1 MTPPLTIMA
10 LCLSLSLF
18 AQATSESTETKDIS
32 MRDKRFVA
40 IHRGGPLD
48 LKRHQLLAT
57 WAADCAEHVLPLFE
71 KESFDDRPR
80 KAIEVIRAWVRG
92 EVAVGAAQK
101 AAYAAHAAAKE
112 AKSPAAIAAARSTG
126 QAVATAHFADHSLVA
141 AKCAIQAVE
150 AASGSPQDEYAW
162 QMACIPES
170 VRDLVISGIGQRF
183 PKSVPK

>member
-1 MTPPLTIMA
+1 
-10 LCLSLSLF
+10 
-18 AQATSESTETKDIS
+18 

-162 QMACIPES
+162 QMSCIPEP

>member
-1 MTPPLTIMA
+1 
-10 LCLSLSLF
+10 
-18 AQATSESTETKDIS
+18 

-71 KESFDDRPR
+71 KESSDDRPR

-126 QAVATAHFADHSLVA
+126 QAVAIAHFADHSLVA
-141 AKCAIQAVE
+141 ANCAIQAVE